1 MPDPGLRDHRAGQ
14 ASYTF
19 GCGCARVRKR
29 TSIQTCQFC
38 KPLHINELQDCHEN
52 DNSLV
57 PEGRGRAP
65 RQLRHCHKLLP
76 GLVFPQRDRDSSNI
90 SPIQMFYK
98 KSRSRSGVAEDGEIG
113 SERCPPMPRTGRL
126 PVRSAGPAAE
136 GFQKNH
142 EWARLPARPGSVAF
156 PGHSAH
162 GALKRKAL
170 FGSRHSGR
178 RESGAGAS
186 ALQAQGPA
194 VRALLGTA
202 QAALL
207 RETERATQTEE
218 GSRDPP
224 RTAAAAANLVSSL
237 RGRAATAPGGAGAS
251 CSSRRSPSRSC
262 VRIFPAPPGA

>member
-1 MPDPGLRDHRAGQ
+1 MPDPSLRDHRAGQ

-38 KPLHINELQDCHEN
+38 KPLHTNELQDCHEN

-76 GLVFPQRDRDSSNI
+76 GLVFPQRGRDSSNI

-126 PVRSAGPAAE
+126 P
-136 GFQKNH
+136 
-142 EWARLPARPGSVAF
+142 
-156 PGHSAH
+156 
-162 GALKRKAL
+162 
-170 FGSRHSGR
+170 SGR
-178 RESGAGAS
+178 RVPRPRDSRRTTNGLDCLPGPGAS
-186 ALQAQGPA
+186 RSPG
-194 VRALLGTA
+194 VR
-202 QAALL
+202 
-207 RETERATQTEE
+207 
-218 GSRDPP
+218 
-224 RTAAAAANLVSSL
+224 RTAH
-237 RGRAATAPGGAGAS
+237 
-251 CSSRRSPSRSC
+251 
-262 VRIFPAPPGA
+262 